1 MKKDNE
7 FELNL
12 KSVPCANKK
21 FECCP
26 DGITPAQVII
36 NFMITKL
43 KLLLKNNF
51 I

>member
-26 DGITPAQVII
+26 DGITAAQVIT
-36 NFMITKL
+36 NYWITKL
-43 KLLLKNNF
+43 KLLFIDNF